1 MNLAQRMA
9 SLVELRRAEVAG
21 SAPVV
26 GRAIIMKRV
35 PYSGLAFLILALLS
49 MPAWAQARSHSNAPV
64 HTGFSRAKSS
74 RGRSSR
80 HATVSRHAKPNDRS
94 NKGGRVRGRERAE
107 EVHLMNRR
115 RDAHRG
121 FTAAPGVERAEGE
134 RARTRAGRSTGRSN
148 WARHAERGK
157 SDGDRDDA
165 NRR

>member
-1 MNLAQRMA
+1 MA
-9 SLVELRRAEVAG
+9 GVAELRQAEVAG

-35 PYSGLAFLILALLS
+35 FYSGLAFLILALLS
-49 MPAWAQARSHSNAPV
+49 MPATAQARSHRNAPV
-64 HTGFSRAKSS
+64 HTGFSGARFS

-80 HATVSRHAKPNDRS
+80 HATVSRHAKSNDRS

-107 EVHLMNRR
+107 EVHVMNRR
-115 RDAHRG
+115 RDAHSG
-121 FTAAPGVERAEGE
+121 FTVAPRAERAEGE

>member
-1 MNLAQRMA
+1 MRKL
-9 SLVELRRAEVAG
+9 L
-21 SAPVV
+21 
-26 GRAIIMKRV
+26 
-35 PYSGLAFLILALLS
+35 YTGLAFLLPAFLL
-49 MPAWAQARSHSNAPV
+49 MPPRAQARSHSDAAV
-64 HTGFSRAKSS
+64 HG
-74 RGRSSR
+74 SSR
-80 HATVSRHAKPNDRS
+80 HATVSRHVKSNERS

-107 EVHLMNRR
+107 EVHAMNRR

-121 FTAAPGVERAEGE
+121 FTAAPRVERAEGE